1 MASSFVVTADLR
13 LDPRSIN
20 SSAKQVKQALGRITG
35 QASEFQKS
43 LDASTARVFAF
54 GATTTVLAG
63 VSTAFRSLVKSTI
76 DVEKRLVEINAIFQ
90 QSEAVMNSFRDA
102 IFQVAQT
109 TGQTFSTV
117 ADAAGELARQ
127 GLSAEETA
135 SRLQDALI
143 LTRISGLG
151 AEDSVKTLTA
161 AINGFTSAALT
172 ATQVTNKIVAVDTA
186 FAVSAQDLAQGLARA
201 GSTAEDAGVSFDQL
215 LGLITAVEQRTARGG
230 AVIGNAFKSIFTRL
244 SRGSTIDD
252 LRSLGVEID
261 ASQSGVQK
269 LQALSNALENIADP
283 TVASKIKELAGGV
296 FQINVV
302 SATLKDLANDT
313 GVFKKATQEAAQ
325 ASDDAYKRN
334 EQLNKSISAQINSLI
349 VGLTNLAEK
358 IGSVTFGPLLTNL
371 IGVASKITETFNNL
385 LNPEQGNDV
394 AKAFFKG
401 IGAFISGPGLV
412 LITAAFI
419 KIVRLVSKFALEGF
433 KAVLQI
439 GSATEKVKQIE
450 GGIVQLLSQDE
461 NLRKVIASTTASQAQ
476 KEQAVIN
483 AIKAENSLLLQQE
496 ALVRSIANLAARKGV
511 TGFSSGGGFTSGSK
525 RFSGGYVPNF
535 ARNDFQLEEAEARA
549 LGASSSVRAKMSKG
563 KIGGKRFIMNN
574 QETELPNFGKNG
586 DSAVIPSYAKGYIPS
601 YAKGYIPNFA
611 GRGIARLIK
620 PADYFKQ
627 KNATL
632 AGFQNGVANGQIK
645 AANFQ
650 KDQKIG
656 GVPFSAAKV
665 NAASKKGLVLK
676 NREAEKQKKNEG
688 PVKVRQIAKGLL
700 PTILTPNSKDG
711 GKITTTR
718 KGTDSLRPLIFDFPV
733 KGFGRKKKLDI
744 RKQFTKDFDAEA
756 LTNKAKNKA
765 LSYAN
770 QVTKV
775 LGKPKQAVNKIEDT
789 DRIKG
794 FTGAVRSA
802 AGAIFDAAL
811 TTALNIKGGQAGEGT
826 SGASGGDFDIRGN
839 VEGLGKFF
847 AGRVLPSKGAFLGL
861 GDFKFSAKGAT
872 SSMKSKSL
880 TELRENQPA
889 IFDKLRKKPLL
900 SKNTPTGKPTGK
912 SVGKAAGYVPN
923 FAGGNDALSA
933 AISREKAAGLPMHKI
948 RVDQS
953 NRLINSKNPAG
964 LAVTNTRDEPRGL
977 KDVFASGYIP
987 NFALPQGVVNVADL
1001 PSSKAYDA
1009 GLKEAGK
1016 GLKNS
1021 AAATN
1026 KLNTSLGGAA
1036 SSVSGTKGSFDSL
1049 NAEAKSTNSFLKI
1062 QGAAFAASTIVA
1074 YAGVAATKAA
1084 NVKRKEQIDV
1094 IKKSVEAEKRNINAS
1109 NKSAEAK
1116 LDAIAA
1122 MEKKAQAEIQSVEA
1136 TKSFYEKTT
1145 DLVGTIANVGIS
1157 LASLKSLGGGKFLKG
1172 LTGGINKIG
1181 GKVGLDPSKP
1191 FRAPKP
1197 PKLPSR
1203 GNLTSRGTIG
1213 LAKNAPASGLG
1224 KKSAGI
1230 FARIAG
1236 SKIGK
1241 LGGSLFARVAGIGLS
1256 GVFAA
1261 GATTLVSV
1269 LGAWFAGKAIGNAL
1283 ENADLNPI
1291 RFILGQEQKSKAEET
1306 DRKTEKADNFQ
1317 QERGGRT
1324 ADLKS
1329 IIATVNL
1336 DAAKGIKLGTVERTE
1351 QRPIETTIG
1360 QDFAN
1365 VFKGDFGSNT
1375 KFETVKT
1382 RELDTNFDVSG
1393 AYKEQ
1398 LAKQGINLPEIDSKK
1413 VDAAFATY
1421 SKAVDKAG
1429 SDFARDKIDGSA
1441 KQKLIEKE
1449 TKILQ
1454 DKLKILE
1461 NGGTAKLEAD
1471 IAVALAGTAKNAFLI
1486 NKKYQEIAGNSQAI
1500 SDNQYLIANA
1510 SKVAADRINKYASLV
1525 PEEFA
1530 EFAGTKALTS
1540 NIGLDVNQK
1549 KRNLEGARGTRDALA
1564 VAARGKPQGSSEA
1577 EDLASAEADVSKAKG
1592 ELTAAGFDATASIL
1606 GSLKDTAAKIK
1617 SLGGPAFE
1625 EAFNSIEK
1633 AQASFLVDPTEANRK
1648 AVADGLTR
1656 LSTINIPKEIKI
1668 RQEAN
1673 AIASSGALLGS
1684 ATLAQSGVPDVGAA
1698 VLGLKQISS
1707 SKVGSQERED
1717 QLVKIEPILEAI
1729 KDKLGPEIF
1738 GQVLKTGGFQPKE
1751 FQKEQQSTAASAFK
1765 RNLKQQGGLDDSSIN
1780 KLTKQFEERLA
1791 EQAKDAEKFPNP
1803 EKLNEEFANL
1813 EKSTNELNTKLLS
1826 LSEEFPDTKRFTKAI
1841 GELSTKAETAGAA
1854 FDGLAVINET
1864 ISGFSAGAEGIV
1876 AKSKEG
1882 IERLQ
1887 VANEAAIKSVEG
1899 LEKNQAALAQTIKTL
1914 QVTVLA
1920 LADGLK

>member
-102 IFQVAQT
+102 IFKVAQT

-172 ATQVTNKIVAVDTA
+172 ATQVTSKIVAVDTA

-261 ASQSGVQK
+261 ASQTGVQK

-334 EQLNKSISAQINSLI
+334 EQLNKSISAQINSLV

-371 IGVASKITETFNNL
+371 IAVAGKITETFNNL

-496 ALVRSIANLAARKGV
+496 TLVRSIANLAARKGV
-511 TGFSSGGGFTSGSK
+511 TGFSSGGGFKSGSK

-535 ARNDFQLEEAEARA
+535 ARNDFQLEEAEARS

-586 DSAVIPSYAKGYIPS
+586 DSAVIPSYAKGYV
-601 YAKGYIPNFA
+601 PNFA

-620 PADYFKQ
+620 PADYFK
-627 KNATL
+627 KDKATL
-632 AGFQNGVANGQIK
+632 EGFQNGVANGQIK

-650 KDQKIG
+650 KDQNIG
-656 GVPFSAAKV
+656 GVAFSAAKV
-665 NAASKKGLVLK
+665 NAASKKGLALK
-676 NREAEKQKKNEG
+676 NSQAEKQKKNEG
-688 PVKVRQIAKGLL
+688 PVNVRQIAKGLL
-700 PTILTPNSKDG
+700 PTIFTPNSKDG

-733 KGFGRKKKLDI
+733 KGFGRKNKLDI
-744 RKQFTKDFDAEA
+744 GKQFTKDFDAES
-756 LTNKAKNKA
+756 LTNKAKDKA

-826 SGASGGDFDIRGN
+826 SGASGGDFDVRGN
-839 VEGLGKFF
+839 VEGLNKFF
-847 AGRVLPSKGAFLGL
+847 SGRILPTKGAFVGL
-861 GDFKFSAKGAT
+861 GDFKFSAKGST
-872 SSMKSKSL
+872 GSMKRKSL
-880 TELRENQPA
+880 IELRENQPA
-889 IFDKLRKKPLL
+889 VFDKLRKKPLL
-900 SKNTPTGKPTGK
+900 SKKTPTGK

-1062 QGAAFAASTIVA
+1062 QGVAFAASTVVA
-1074 YAGVAATKAA
+1074 YANVAATKAA

-1094 IKKSVEAEKRNINAS
+1094 IKKSLEAELGNIDAS

-1122 MEKKAQAEIQSVEA
+1122 MEKKAQAEIASVEA
-1136 TKSFYEKTT
+1136 TQSFAEKTT
-1145 DLVGTIANVGIS
+1145 DLVGTIANVAIS
-1157 LASLKSLGGGKFLKG
+1157 LASLKSLGGGKALKG
-1172 LTGGINKIG
+1172 LTGGVNKLGTRVLGPKTIPLAGQAPKTAIG
-1181 GKVGLDPSKP
+1181 RGLSSIKGAGKTIGKVGGGILSKV
-1191 FRAPKP
+1191 
-1197 PKLPSR
+1197 L
-1203 GNLTSRGTIG
+1203 
-1213 LAKNAPASGLG
+1213 
-1224 KKSAGI
+1224 KSA
-1230 FARIAG
+1230 
-1236 SKIGK
+1236 
-1241 LGGSLFARVAGIGLS
+1241 
-1256 GVFAA
+1256 FAA
-1261 GATTLVSV
+1261 GAGVVGSMIAA
-1269 LGAWFAGKAIGNAL
+1269 GFAGAAIGNIL
-1283 ENADLNPI
+1283 NDLDLNPI
-1291 RFILGQEQKSKAEET
+1291 QRIFEGGSQKEVAERERKEQKLANFKEE
-1306 DRKTEKADNFQ
+1306 K
-1317 QERGGRT
+1317 GGRPSQ
-1324 ADLKS
+1324 LKS
-1329 IIATVNL
+1329 IIATVNQE
-1336 DAAKGIKLGTVERTE
+1336 AAKGIKIDTVGT
-1351 QRPIETTIG
+1351 
-1360 QDFAN
+1360 
-1365 VFKGDFGSNT
+1365 GSD
-1375 KFETVKT
+1375 
-1382 RELDTNFDVSG
+1382 RRLDSNFDVSG

-1413 VDAAFATY
+1413 VDASFAAY

-1429 SDFARDKIDGSA
+1429 SDFAKDKIDESA
-1441 KQKLIEKE
+1441 KQKIIEKE
-1449 TKILQ
+1449 TKLLQ
-1454 DKLKILE
+1454 DRLKALE

-1471 IAVALAGTAKNAFLI
+1471 IAAAVDGTAKNAALI
-1486 NKKYQEIAGNSQAI
+1486 NKKYQEIAANSQGIA
-1500 SDNQYLIANA
+1500 SAQFAIANA
-1510 SKVAADRINKYASLV
+1510 SKIAAERIDAYASLV
-1525 PEEFA
+1525 PDEFQEFA
-1530 EFAGTKALTS
+1530 QAKALTEKS
-1540 NIGLDVNQK
+1540 SLGINQN
-1549 KRNLEGARGTRDALA
+1549 KRTVESLKSTRDAA
-1564 VAARGKPQGSSEA
+1564 GKAARGQPKDSDEAQAFRDAAAEVAAAESE
-1577 EDLASAEADVSKAKG
+1577 LKNSV
-1592 ELTAAGFDATASIL
+1592 FNATANIIGALNETSE
-1606 GSLKDTAAKIK
+1606 KIK
-1617 SLGGPAFE
+1617 SLGGPAFQK
-1625 EAFNSIEK
+1625 AFEGIEQLK
-1633 AQASFLVDPTEANRK
+1633 NNFVTKPTAENKKILQDALANFNRQ
-1648 AVADGLTR
+1648 GGPLQ
-1656 LSTINIPKEIKI
+1656 KEIKLQ
-1668 RQEAN
+1668 RDDN
-1673 AIASSGALLGS
+1673 ASAGIGALLGGITDLRTNGAPDLSS
-1684 ATLAQSGVPDVGAA
+1684 ALLAAKEIKGT
-1698 VLGLKQISS
+1698 KT
-1707 SKVGSQERED
+1707 GSVERED
-1717 QLVKIEPILEAI
+1717 VLAKLAPLLESVRSSLGDDGI
-1729 KDKLGPEIF
+1729 KLIAQQAGIDPEKFLGKGIIDT
-1738 GQVLKTGGFQPKE
+1738 QVG
-1751 FQKEQQSTAASAFK
+1751 AFK
-1765 RNLKQQGGLDDSSIN
+1765 RDIKDDPTNVLDDKQIN
-1780 KLTKQFEERLA
+1780 AAGELYRKKLEEA
-1791 EQAKDAEKFPNP
+1791 AKNAEKFPNTDQLQT
-1803 EKLNEEFANL
+1803 EFDNLSATTVTLSDKL
-1813 EKSTNELNTKLLS
+1813 TELAD
-1826 LSEEFPDTKRFTKAI
+1826 EFPDSKKLAAAI
-1841 GELSTKAETAGAA
+1841 GGLTSKAENAGNA
-1854 FDGLAVINET
+1854 FDSLAT
-1864 ISGFSAGAEGIV
+1864 IGEAIGGFAEGAEKAVKDAVSGV
-1876 AKSKEG
+1876 
-1882 IERLQ
+1882 ERLTLT
-1887 VANEAAIKSVEG
+1887 NEKAALSIEG
-1899 LEKNQAALAQTIKTL
+1899 LEKNQEALAKTIKTL
-1914 QVTVLA
+1914 TALTTA
-1920 LADGLK
+1920 LAVGLGD

>member
-90 QSEAVMNSFRDA
+90 QSEAVMNSFRDS
-102 IFQVAQT
+102 IFKVAQT

-172 ATQVTNKIVAVDTA
+172 ATQVTSKIVAVDTA

-371 IGVASKITETFNNL
+371 IGVAGKITETFNNL

-450 GGIVQLLSQDE
+450 SGIVQLLSQDE

-476 KEQAVIN
+476 KEAAVIN
-483 AIKAENSLLLQQE
+483 AIKTENSLLLQQE
-496 ALVRSIANLAARKGV
+496 TLVRSIANLAARKGV
-511 TGFSSGGGFTSGSK
+511 TGFSSGGGFKSGSK

-535 ARNDFQLEEAEARA
+535 ARNDFQLEEAEARS

-563 KIGGKRFIMNN
+563 KIGGKRFIMNS

-586 DSAVIPSYAKGYIPS
+586 DSAVIPSYAKGYV
-601 YAKGYIPNFA
+601 PNFA

-645 AANFQ
+645 GANFQ

-656 GVPFSAAKV
+656 GVPFSAQKV
-665 NAASKKGLVLK
+665 NAASQKGLVLK
-676 NREAEKQKKNEG
+676 NRKAEKQKKNEG
-688 PVKVRQIAKGLL
+688 PINVRQIAKGLL

-744 RKQFTKDFDAEA
+744 GKRFTKDFDAEA
-756 LTNKAKNKA
+756 LTNKAKDKA

-811 TTALNIKGGQAGEGT
+811 TTALNIKGGRAGEGT
-826 SGASGGDFDIRGN
+826 SGASGGDFDVRGN
-839 VEGLGKFF
+839 AEGLGNFF

-900 SKNTPTGKPTGK
+900 SKTKTTGKPTGK

-953 NRLINSKNPAG
+953 NRLVNSKNPSG

-1026 KLNTSLGGAA
+1026 KLNTSLGGAS

-1049 NAEAKSTNSFLKI
+1049 NAEAKSTGSFLKI

-1074 YAGVAATKAA
+1074 YASVAATKAA

-1157 LASLKSLGGGKFLKG
+1157 LLTLKQIGGGKALKG
-1172 LTGGINKIG
+1172 LTGGINKLG
-1181 GKVGLDPSKP
+1181 GKAGIKSKP
-1191 FRAPKP
+1191 FRE
-1197 PKLPSR
+1197 PKLPTR

-1213 LAKNAPASGLG
+1213 LAKKAPASGLG
-1224 KKSAGI
+1224 KKAAGI

-1241 LGGSLFARVAGIGLS
+1241 LGGGLFARVAGVALS

-1261 GATTLVSV
+1261 GAAVVAS
-1269 LGAWFAGKAIGNAL
+1269 AIGAAL
-1283 ENADLNPI
+1283 AGWEIGTFLDDIDKNPI
-1291 RFILGQEQKSKAEET
+1291 RLLLGQEQKSKAEET
-1306 DRKTEKADNFQ
+1306 DRKSAKADNFQ

-1329 IIATVNL
+1329 IIASVNQ

-1360 QDFAN
+1360 QDFLD
-1365 VFKGDFGSNT
+1365 VLKQVSQLGGGSGDLST

-1429 SDFARDKIDGSA
+1429 SDFARDKIDGSE
-1441 KQKLIEKE
+1441 KQKIIEKE
-1449 TKILQ
+1449 TKLLQ
-1454 DKLKILE
+1454 DKLKVLE

-1471 IAVALAGTAKNAFLI
+1471 IAAALDGTAKNAALI

-1549 KRNLEGARGTRDALA
+1549 KRNLEGARGIRDAA
-1564 VAARGKPQGSSEA
+1564 GIAARGKPQGSSEA

-1606 GSLKDTAAKIK
+1606 GSLKETAAKIK

-1633 AQASFLVDPTEANRK
+1633 AQATFLVDPTEANRK

-1656 LSTINIPKEIKI
+1656 LSAIDIPKEIKI

-1698 VLGLKQISS
+1698 VLGLKEISS
-1707 SKVGSQERED
+1707 SRVGSKERED
-1717 QLVKIEPILEAI
+1717 QLVKIEPILQAI

-1738 GQVLKTGGFQPKE
+1738 GQVLKTGGFEPKA
-1751 FQKEQQSTAASAFK
+1751 FAKEQQGTAASAFK
-1765 RNLKQQGGLDDSSIN
+1765 RNLKEQGGLDDSTIN

-1841 GELSTKAETAGAA
+1841 GSLSDKAETAGAA

-1864 ISGFSAGAEGIV
+1864 ISGFSEGAEGIV

-1899 LEKNQAALAQTIKTL
+1899 LEKNQTALATTIKTL
-1914 QVTVLA
+1914 QVTILA
-1920 LADGLK
+1920 LAEGLK